1 MIPSS
6 LILRTVEIPII
17 QRKYSI
23 LTDISIRFSYSNL
36 LFSGKCCTVEFNS
49 TYPVQLEGIIEQTEF
64 EESIQNINQ
73 AISQRDS
80 FIMVDLLPEICL
92 LIGIILMLAG
102 GVVFMFFILP
112 IIPVLIAVACST
124 FVFGMIFVVFGCC
137 LIQADLSDQMQQ
149 AIAREST
156 KYSTRTPTPC
166 SWRLNLRRIHAGNLD
181 NYGVSDILPI
191 HRFDTI
197 LKNIFCLNFRSLLRL
212 DVILFHNL
220 EIVHFHRIAELV
232 NKYHPLFNQTILL
245 HLHHTIAIKQ
255 LNFVLNVA
263 CQNRI
268 QHRDSVHPVV
278 DHSMCKTINHKT
290 KSRYELLKSIAD
302 LIPI

>member
-23 LTDISIRFSYSNL
+23 LADISIRFSYSNL

-191 HRFDTI
+191 YRFDTI
-197 LKNIFCLNFRSLLRL
+197 LKNIFLSQFQIIVEIGRNPIPQPRNRSLPSNRRTRQQVSSSLQP
-212 DVILFHNL
+212 DNTPPPPPYDSH
-220 EIVHFHRIAELV
+220 
-232 NKYHPLFNQTILL
+232 K
-245 HLHHTIAIKQ
+245 AIKFCSQ
-255 LNFVLNVA
+255 CGMPKQNPTSRFCASCGRSLNV
-263 CQNRI
+263 
-268 QHRDSVHPVV
+268 
-278 DHSMCKTINHKT
+278 
-290 KSRYELLKSIAD
+290 
-302 LIPI
+302 